1 MNQIIKDF
9 YNKIRVAEEA
19 EVKQTL
25 IAELK
30 IYINS
35 LPVEEQERYRETVI
49 ASIESKFEVMDK
61 LVDAYQALK
70 NDYIQF
76 AS

>member
-19 EVKQTL
+19 EVKQKL

-30 IYINS
+30 IHINGLS
-35 LPVEEQERYRETVI
+35 VEEQKRYRETVI